1 MQKNNDGFG
10 PSSADIH
17 RSASVEYFAASHA
30 HYSGMVTLAMGCP
43 WP

>member
-1 MQKNNDGFG
+1 MQKNNDGFR